1 MQVLELLTKL
11 WEKEFGAIK
20 QPEEE
25 KPAPQPQ
32 KAPAD
37 TTKSTKPKE
46 DRSNKYEDF
55 IDDIPTINDAPADK
69 HSDNESKKKNDFFE
83 PTKSKPAS
91 VPEKSKQQEPAQTQN
106 KKKPFEIQADED
118 EEVEM
123 TEEAQQKAIEEQF
136 QALYDGD
143 PELRKVLEK
152 SDVNTFSVEEK
163 YQIIEAYMQGGGAA
177 GLQIE
182 L

>member
-1 MQVLELLTKL
+1 
-11 WEKEFGAIK
+11 
-20 QPEEE
+20 
-25 KPAPQPQ
+25 
-32 KAPAD
+32 
-37 TTKSTKPKE
+37 
-46 DRSNKYEDF
+46 
-55 IDDIPTINDAPADK
+55 
-69 HSDNESKKKNDFFE
+69 
-83 PTKSKPAS
+83 
-91 VPEKSKQQEPAQTQN
+91 
-106 KKKPFEIQADED
+106 
-118 EEVEM
+118 M

-152 SDVNTFSVEEK
+152 SDVSTFSVEEK